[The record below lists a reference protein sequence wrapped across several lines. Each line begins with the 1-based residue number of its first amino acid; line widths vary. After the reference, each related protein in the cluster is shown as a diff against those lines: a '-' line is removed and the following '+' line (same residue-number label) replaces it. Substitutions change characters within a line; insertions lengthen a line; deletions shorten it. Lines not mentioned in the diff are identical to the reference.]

1 MRPDVI
7 ARWKAR
13 RELTRAIEQGSVGFG
28 GVETIALG
36 AVLAASAL
44 FLSALGR

>member
-7 ARWKAR
+7 ARFKAR
-13 RELTRAIEQGSVGFG
+13 RELTRAIENGSVGFG
-28 GVETIALG
+28 GVELVSVG
-36 AVLAASAL
+36 AVLVASAL